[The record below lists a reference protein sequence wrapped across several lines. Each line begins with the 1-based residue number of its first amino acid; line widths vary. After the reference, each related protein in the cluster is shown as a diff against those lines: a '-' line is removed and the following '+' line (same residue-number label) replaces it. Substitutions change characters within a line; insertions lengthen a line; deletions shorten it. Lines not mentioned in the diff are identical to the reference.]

1 MKKFNITVDVGLKST
16 IKDIKALTLKEA
28 VGHIT
33 DIKDFQ
39 CRLQNRYLLEF
50 SAENKQQAEKTV
62 QLIAEEVLANSV
74 IETYNI
80 SWNETDE

>member
-1 MKKFNITVDVGLKST
+1 MKKYKATVDVGMKPK

-28 VGHIT
+28 VEHIT

-50 SAENKQQAEKTV
+50 SAENKQEAEKTV

>member
-1 MKKFNITVDVGLKST
+1 MKKFNIIVDVGLKPT

>member
-1 MKKFNITVDVGLKST
+1 MKKFNITVDVGLKPT

-28 VGHIT
+28 VRHIT

>member
-1 MKKFNITVDVGLKST
+1 MKKFNIIVDVGLKPT

-62 QLIAEEVLANSV
+62 RLMAEEVLANSV

>member
-1 MKKFNITVDVGLKST
+1 MKKFNIIVDVGLKPT

-50 SAENKQQAEKTV
+50 SAENQQQAEKTV

-80 SWNETDE
+80 SWNQTDE